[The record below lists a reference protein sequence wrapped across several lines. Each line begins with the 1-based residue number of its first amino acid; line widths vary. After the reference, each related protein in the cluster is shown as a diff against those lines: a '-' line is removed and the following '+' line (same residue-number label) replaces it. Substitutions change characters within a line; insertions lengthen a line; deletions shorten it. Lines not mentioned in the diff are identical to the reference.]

1 MRGAGLPIPIDV
13 TDIATRIPSAEYAA
27 TIKPRLSQ
35 AGSQSCPGVVLVL
48 RQGAQPSRTFCFAS
62 WNYLRERLR
71 VFGFAT
77 AKELDSAD
85 VRLHTGK
92 QPYKFSSR
100 RWESPLIDALDL
112 TENFNENL
120 NEDLH

>member
-1 MRGAGLPIPIDV
+1 M
-13 TDIATRIPSAEYAA
+13 DIATRLPAAEYAA

-35 AGSQSCPGVVLVL
+35 AGSRSCPSVVLVL
-48 RQGAQPSRTFCFAS
+48 RQEDQPDHIFCFTS
-62 WNYLRERLR
+62 WSYLRERLR

-77 AKELDSAD
+77 AEELDTAD

-92 QPYKFSSR
+92 QPYLFSSR

-112 TENFNENL
+112 NENQP
-120 NEDLH
+120 